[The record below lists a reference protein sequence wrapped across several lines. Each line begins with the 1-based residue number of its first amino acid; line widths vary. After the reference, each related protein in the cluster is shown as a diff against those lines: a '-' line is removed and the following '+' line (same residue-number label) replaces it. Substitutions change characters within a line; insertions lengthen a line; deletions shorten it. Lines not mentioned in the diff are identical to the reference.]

1 MEAGNEGFH
10 FHETGNP
17 WLRVRAQGFARRS
30 LVKCVVVFVVRSV
43 RVRMISGMNA
53 AGMLTALRQ
62 SSGVE
67 ICDIPPPSG
76 TGSLFGRVARAGEN
90 APGG

>member
-1 MEAGNEGFH
+1 
-10 FHETGNP
+10 
-17 WLRVRAQGFARRS
+17 
-30 LVKCVVVFVVRSV
+30 
-43 RVRMISGMNA
+43 MISGMNA